1 MGNAVTHLHRPYLGY
16 GAMIASTKCPDAS
29 EKMGGP
35 VSRVSGVHI
44 IGGQELAVFLK
55 LSKTSVLFFA
65 LS

>member
-1 MGNAVTHLHRPYLGY
+1 VLNEGLYALG
-16 GAMIASTKCPDAS
+16 GLECFFCFF
-29 EKMGGP
+29 EGKMGGP